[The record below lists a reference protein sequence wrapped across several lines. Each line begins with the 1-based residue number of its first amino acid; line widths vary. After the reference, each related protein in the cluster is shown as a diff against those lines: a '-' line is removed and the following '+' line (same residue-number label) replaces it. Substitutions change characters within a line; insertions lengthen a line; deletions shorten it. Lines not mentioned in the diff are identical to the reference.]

1 MGGIRKTITLTEKQD
16 NWIKTRIEAG
26 EFTNDSEYLRALVQR
41 DQEHN
46 VKLLA
51 MKSAIQEGIDSGISK
66 KTVPEIMKTVEDKMR
81 ADGRL

>member
-1 MGGIRKTITLTEKQD
+1 MGAIRKTITLTEKQD

-41 DQEHN
+41 DQEYN
-46 VKLLA
+46 IKLLA

-66 KTVPEIMKTVEDKMR
+66 RTVPEIMKAVEDKMR

>member
-1 MGGIRKTITLTEKQD
+1 MGAIRKTITLTKKQD
-16 NWIKTRIEAG
+16 NWIKKRIEAG

-51 MKSAIQEGIDSGISK
+51 IKSAIQEGIDSGISK
-66 KTVPEIMKTVEDKMR
+66 RTVPEIMKVVEDKMR